1 MFANIKSG
9 KFSFPSPFWD
19 HVSEEAKVS
28 RPSHLLSMH
37 LKTGQLDFQ
46 ATQVFNPHPPSS
58 LAFLTQDF
66 IGHLLVV
73 APQKRY
79 SSSQMLQHSWLRVSI
94 FHINSQ
100 YIVNNG
106 RVS

>member
-28 RPSHLLSMH
+28 RPSHLLCMH

-46 ATQVFNPHPPSS
+46 ATQLNFVTCKTEVFNPLPSS

-79 SSSQMLQHSWLRVSI
+79 SSSQMLQHSWLRVSTKSA
-94 FHINSQ
+94 FHTQ
-100 YIVNNG
+100 
-106 RVS
+106 